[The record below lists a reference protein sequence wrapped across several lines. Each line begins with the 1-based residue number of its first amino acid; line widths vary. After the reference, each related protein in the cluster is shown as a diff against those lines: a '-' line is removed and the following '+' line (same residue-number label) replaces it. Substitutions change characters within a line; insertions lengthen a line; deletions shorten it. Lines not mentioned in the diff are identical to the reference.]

1 MGLQD
6 QSLECCAWLHAVG
19 ACERRFAWSLHLES
33 HSLSTQ
39 KQCSQFARDSDSSVL
54 LPGRAPRVQTL
65 LWQIFFQ
72 KQKFSNKLDCG
83 EVRSTVRF
91 SIVPYCLWSLYS
103 TSLASTHCGSAA
115 IDGWI
120 RNDSVVYVCSSREN
134 QWPVTGCRFCSSQ
147 FGLRCVWSS
156 FYGRFWSGEGWHE
169 TYEAE
174 LMISYSSWPLLL
186 VTLAADSWVIR
197 PLSFAIAL
205 LDQTAI

>member
-19 ACERRFAWSLHLES
+19 ARERRFAWSLHLEWQ
-33 HSLSTQ
+33 SLSTQ

-120 RNDSVVYVCSSREN
+120 WNDLVVYVFRLGRIN
-134 QWPVTGCRFCSSQ
+134 DL
-147 FGLRCVWSS
+147 LRVVV
-156 FYGRFWSGEGWHE
+156 FAQANLVYGACEVPSMEGFDQE
-169 TYEAE
+169 RDDMRRTK
-174 LMISYSSWPLLL
+174 LSSWFHTALGLYSLLRWPLTPESSDPYLL
-186 VTLAADSWVIR
+186 
-197 PLSFAIAL
+197 P
-205 LDQTAI
+205 